1 MSGFGGLSGLS
12 GLGGLAG
19 LAGLGGL
26 GGLGGIGMMA
36 APVAGIAGPMMINYA
51 VASMNP
57 TTMGNFFGQMSNQGG
72 GMMPF
77 GSGFSGGGFGAPAS
91 PFPFL
96 NIGSM
101 FRR

>member
-1 MSGFGGLSGLS
+1 MSGFGGFGGLS

-19 LAGLGGL
+19 LAGL